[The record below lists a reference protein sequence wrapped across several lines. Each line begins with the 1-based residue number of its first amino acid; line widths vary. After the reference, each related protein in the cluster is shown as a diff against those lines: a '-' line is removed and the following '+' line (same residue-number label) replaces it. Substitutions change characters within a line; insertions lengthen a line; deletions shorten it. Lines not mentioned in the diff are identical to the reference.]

1 MTSVAMWDL
10 AAMDKTVKERGSR
23 VQRAVK
29 TAGQATE
36 VVLLYACTTSLINS
50 TNTTDDNTL
59 KCHTTENNVPSV
71 L

>member
-23 VQRAVK
+23 QRAVK

-59 KCHTTENNVPSV
+59 KCHTTESNVPSV
-71 L
+71 P